1 MRKIVHLSDLHF
13 GTVAPGVAGL
23 AVDKIREIN
32 PDVVVISGDLTQRAR
47 THQFKEARE
56 FIDQLPGPKIVVP
69 GNHDVPLYNVLH
81 RFFSPLKK
89 YRKHITDDL
98 RPTFVDD
105 EIAIVGINTARSFTI
120 KDGRINEE
128 QIAFIQSQMAGLSDR
143 LLKIVVTHH
152 PFDLPEGFDSDD
164 IVGRAQ
170 KAMPR
175 IAASG
180 ADVFLAGHLH
190 VANINTTAQR
200 YKLESGHSALVIQAG
215 TATSHRVRGEAR
227 SFNVIEYDA
236 PNLSVERLESISPE
250 SGFLSAET
258 KSYRQIP
265 GGWERSD

>member
-1 MRKIVHLSDLHF
+1 
-13 GTVAPGVAGL
+13 
-23 AVDKIREIN
+23 
-32 PDVVVISGDLTQRAR
+32 
-47 THQFKEARE
+47 RE
-56 FIDQLPGPKIVVP
+56 FIQQIHGPKIIVP
-69 GNHDVPLYNVLH
+69 GNHDVPLYNIFA
-81 RFFSPLKK
+81 RFVDPLKK
-89 YRKHITDDL
+89 FKKYITDDL

-128 QIAFIQSQMAGLSDR
+128 QIAFIQSQMAGLSDQ

-190 VANINTTAQR
+190 VADINTTAKR
-200 YKLESGHSALVIQAG
+200 YRLESGHSALVIQAG
-215 TATSHRVRGEAR
+215 TATSTRVRGEAR

-236 PNLSVERLESISPE
+236 PNLSVQRLESLSPQ
-250 SGFLSAET
+250 SGFTTAET
-258 KSYRQIP
+258 KHYKQII
-265 GGWERSD
+265 GGWERVD